1 MTLTETRPDEAP
13 AAAAAAP
20 AAPTG
25 WLSTADHKRLGLLYI
40 GFALLF
46 LVVGGVAGIALQG
59 DMASESDLLGGEFS
73 RAFALHSMVTP
84 LLFLGPLWIGL
95 ATYLVP
101 LQIGA
106 ARLALP
112 RLHAFALWLYV
123 TGGGLLLASYIAGPQ
138 GSLARF
144 PAAPLPTVEGGADAE
159 VGLWVAALLMLS
171 VAAFLAA
178 LSLAVTTATM
188 RTKGMTM
195 ARTPLFSTATLLS
208 SLVTLLATPVF
219 VAGLLF
225 LYADQHFGSAFFGAD
240 NPAAQVIWQH
250 TLWLFGRPEIYLL
263 LLPGLG
269 AACDIVATY
278 ARKPL
283 LSADAARTFLALFAG
298 LSLTAWAAGSD
309 VADAVVLPT
318 YTSLTA
324 LVAVPVGLLALLWLG
339 SLAKGSPRF
348 HVSLAFLAGFLG
360 LAAFG
365 AVNAAVASFAEVDGG
380 TAWTTAQVHVVAFGA
395 PMLLAV
401 AALYHWAPKLWGRE
415 LSAGLGG
422 IVFLLLFGGFFLNGL
437 GSYLLGYDGAPAGV
451 TEYTDTTQLNYSR
464 LAAAGG
470 VLVLLGVLAL
480 LADVLRAWAGRGKA
494 AGEADPYEG
503 LTLEW
508 AADSPPAPGNFD
520 SVPEVRSPYPLHDLR
535 TGGSL

>member
-59 DMASESDLLGGEFS
+59 DMASDGDLLRGEFP
-73 RAFALHSMVTP
+73 RAFSVHSMVTP

-123 TGGGLLLASYIAGPQ
+123 TGGGLLLAAYIAGPQ
-138 GSLARF
+138 GSLAGF
-144 PAAPLPTVEGGADAE
+144 PAAPLAPVEGGADAE
-159 VGLWVAALLMLS
+159 VGLWVAALLVLA

-188 RTKGMTM
+188 RTKGMTI
-195 ARTPLFSTATLLS
+195 ARTPLFSTGTLLS

-219 VAGLLF
+219 VAGLLL
-225 LYADQHFGSAFFGAD
+225 LYADQHFGSAFFGPD
-240 NPAAQVIWQH
+240 NPGAQVIWQH

-269 AACDIVATY
+269 AACDIVATH
-278 ARKPL
+278 AHKPL

-298 LSLTAWAAGSD
+298 LSLTAWAAGSE

-318 YTSLTA
+318 YTPLTA

-348 HVSLAFLAGFLG
+348 HVSLAFIAGFLG

-365 AVNAAVASFAEVDGG
+365 AVNAAVASFAEVDAG
-380 TAWTTAQVHVVAFGA
+380 TAWTTAHVHVVAFGA
-395 PMLLAV
+395 PLLLAV

-451 TEYTDTTQLNYSR
+451 SGYTDTTQLNYSR

-480 LADVLRAWAGRGKA
+480 LADVLRAWAGRGTA

>member
-40 GFALLF
+40 GFAFLF
-46 LVVGGVAGIALQG
+46 LVVGGIAGVALQG
-59 DMASESDLLGGEFS
+59 DMATDSDLLGGEFS
-73 RAFALHSMVTP
+73 RAFGLHSTVTP

-112 RLHAFALWLYV
+112 RLHAFALWLYAI
-123 TGGGLLLASYIAGPQ
+123 GGGLLIAASIAGPQ

-144 PAAPLPTVEGGADAE
+144 PAAPLAPVEGGADAE
-159 VGLWVAALLMLS
+159 VGLWVTGLLTLA
-171 VAAFLAA
+171 VATFLAA
-178 LSLAVTTATM
+178 LSLAVTTGTM
-188 RTKGMTM
+188 RTRGMTF
-195 ARTPLFSTATLLS
+195 ARTPFFSAATLLT
-208 SLVTLLATPVF
+208 SLVTIVATPVF

-225 LYADQHFGSAFFGAD
+225 LYADQHFGSSFFGAD
-240 NPAAQVIWQH
+240 NPASQVVWQH
-250 TLWLFGRPEIYLL
+250 TVWLFGRPEIYLF

-269 AACDIVATY
+269 AACDIVATH
-278 ARKPL
+278 AHKPL

-298 LSLTAWAAGSD
+298 LSLTAWAAGSQ

-318 YTSLTA
+318 YSPLTA

-339 SLAKGSPRF
+339 SVAKGSPRF
-348 HVSLAFLAGFLG
+348 HVSLAFVAGFLG

-365 AVNAAVASFAEVDGG
+365 ALNAVVAAVAEVGGG

-395 PMLLAV
+395 PTLLAV

-415 LSAGLGG
+415 LSAALGG

-437 GSYLLGYDGAPAGV
+437 GNYLLGYDGGPAGV
-451 TEYTDTTQLNYSR
+451 SEYTDTTQLNYSR

-470 VLVLLGVLAL
+470 VLVVLGVLAL
-480 LADVLRAWAGRGKA
+480 LADMLKAWAGRA
-494 AGEADPYEG
+494 TAVGEADPYEG